1 MYNHDFLTLWR
12 FEWIS
17 LRNGDFKFEKT
28 IFKWRVRWTFQRSFK
43 FINVGLIL
51 APKWL
56 SRIGTLQKDFFFI
69 FNFLKNSR
77 SHLSSY
83 LFHPFEFC
91 LQTCHSL
98 HFREVFVFSL
108 NCSLFDTDSARF
120 VLKFLFFVSL
130 ELGYFF
136 HRKAIFLFLFFENFR
151 TILICWCGT

>member
-1 MYNHDFLTLWR
+1 MYNNDFLTLRR

-56 SRIGTLQKDFFFI
+56 SRIGTLQKDFL
-69 FNFLKNSR
+69 FLTFWKILEG
-77 SHLSSY
+77 LSSY

-98 HFREVFVFSL
+98 HFREVLVFSL

-120 VLKFLFFVSL
+120 VLKFLFFVSFDIF
-130 ELGYFF
+130 YI

>member
-1 MYNHDFLTLWR
+1 MASPVDL
-12 FEWIS
+12 S
-17 LRNGDFKFEKT
+17 T
-28 IFKWRVRWTFQRSFK
+28 ILQVHQCWTHPCTKMTVQDWDSTK
-43 FINVGLIL
+43 G
-51 APKWL
+51 
-56 SRIGTLQKDFFFI
+56 FFI

-98 HFREVFVFSL
+98 HFREVLVFSL

-130 ELGYFF
+130 GIFFTEKQYFCF
-136 HRKAIFLFLFFENFR
+136 CFSKISAQF
-151 TILICWCGT
+151 

>member
-1 MYNHDFLTLWR
+1 MASPVDL
-12 FEWIS
+12 S
-17 LRNGDFKFEKT
+17 T
-28 IFKWRVRWTFQRSFK
+28 ILQVHQCWTHPCTKMTVQDWDSTK
-43 FINVGLIL
+43 G
-51 APKWL
+51 
-56 SRIGTLQKDFFFI
+56 FFFI

-98 HFREVFVFSL
+98 HFREVLVFSL
-108 NCSLFDTDSARF
+108 NFSLFDTDSARF

-130 ELGYFF
+130 DIFF

-151 TILICWCGT
+151 TILIC